1 MNSPESG
8 RGRLRAYLEFIFA
21 VLYFFFARAVA
32 RRAAVGMVQE
42 QWTPLVEQMAVVL
55 LLVVGYALAG
65 FWLDGQSWPVSAQG
79 LPRRQGWPKEAAI
92 GMVTGWGLAVVCVIP
107 LTLAGGIA
115 IVLSTQASA
124 WAWLLAD
131 AAFFGLLALG
141 EEVAFRGYGF
151 QRFSEAVGPVGAVVA
166 YAAFYGIVQAQ
177 VPGANKASIF
187 VAIVLSMLLA
197 TAYLRSRALWLSWGL
212 NFGWKASR
220 ALLFGL
226 AVSGVN
232 SHSPVVQGD
241 PMGPFW
247 LTGGGFG
254 LDGSWVV
261 FLVLLAAFPLVYR
274 VTRDL
279 NYRYNMPEIVPGG
292 IAVDLDA
299 AARRQ
304 HEAAMGKAE
313 PAAPTLV
320 TILPASTPVPIT
332 RTIEGTRNGTAD
344 SE

>member
-1 MNSPESG
+1 MSSPESG
-8 RGRLRAYLEFIFA
+8 GGRLRAYLEFIFA

-32 RRAAVGMVQE
+32 RRAALGLVGE
-42 QWTPLVEQMAVVL
+42 QWTPLVEQMALVL
-55 LLVVGYALAG
+55 LLLVGYALAG
-65 FWLDGQSWPVSAQG
+65 FWLDRQSWPVSVQG
-79 LPRRQGWPKEAAI
+79 LPRRQGWPMEAAI
-92 GMVTGWGLAVVCVIP
+92 GMTTGWGLAVVCVLP
-107 LTLAGGIA
+107 LTLVGGIA
-115 IVLSTQASA
+115 IVLSTQSIA
-124 WAWLLAD
+124 WAWLVAD

-141 EEVAFRGYGF
+141 EEIAFRGYGF
-151 QRFSEAVGPVGAVVA
+151 QRFAQAVGPVGAVVA
-166 YAAFYGIVQAQ
+166 YAAFYAIVQAQ
-177 VPGANKASIF
+177 VPGASKASIF

-197 TAYLRSRALWLSWGL
+197 TAYLRTRALWLSWGL

-261 FLVLLAAFPLVYR
+261 FVVLLAAFPVVYR

-279 NYRYNMPEIVPGG
+279 DYRYNVPEIVPGG

-304 HEAAMGKAE
+304 HEAAMGLAE

-320 TILPASTPVPIT
+320 KILPASSPIPIV
-332 RTIEGTRNGTAD
+332 RTQEGTRNGTAD